1 MARKMFRHQFIFK
14 MALMDQEVKER
25 KENSKEPL
33 VTNFNKPFVCMFP
46 TSFLDRSVIPK
57 FIKFSNF
64 IEQNV

>member
-1 MARKMFRHQFIFK
+1 

-46 TSFLDRSVIPK
+46 ASFLDGSVIPK